1 MVRALASSLVLAAAA
16 LAAAPA
22 LAATV
27 KTELVQAKAE
37 GAGAA
42 VGSVVISD
50 SAKGA
55 VIKLDLKGLTPGEHG
70 LHLHQNAS
78 CAPGPGPDGKVIA
91 AGAAG
96 GHWDPDKTGHHMG
109 PEGQGHMGDLP
120 KIEAAADGTVK
131 ASLVAP
137 RIKDVSQLRG
147 HALMVHAGGDN
158 YSDTPPLGGGG
169 PRFAC
174 GVLN

>member
-1 MVRALASSLVLAAAA
+1 MNRALPACLAAAA
-16 LAAAPA
+16 ALLATPA

-27 KTELVQAKAE
+27 RTELVQALPE
-37 GAGAA
+37 GAGAK

-50 SAKGA
+50 SPKGA
-55 VIKLDLKGLTPGEHG
+55 VIQLDLKGLPPGQHG

-96 GHWDPDKTGHHMG
+96 GHWDPGQTGHHLG

-120 KIEAAADGTVK
+120 RVDVGADGTAK
-131 ASLVAP
+131 TSLVAP
-137 RIKDVSQLRG
+137 RLKDVSQLRG
-147 HALMVHAGGDN
+147 HALMLHAGGDN

-169 PRFAC
+169 ARLAC
-174 GVLN
+174 GVIG

>member
-1 MVRALASSLVLAAAA
+1 MVRALPVSLALAAA
-16 LAAAPA
+16 LASAPA

-27 KTELVQAKAE
+27 RADLVKVTPE
-37 GAGAA
+37 GPGAA
-42 VGSVVISD
+42 VGTATITDGSN
-50 SAKGA
+50 GA
-55 VIKLDLKGLTPGEHG
+55 VIALDLKGLPPGEHG

-96 GHWDPDKTGHHMG
+96 GHWDPGKSGHHMG

-120 KIEAAADGTVK
+120 KVEVGPDGSVK
-131 ASLVAP
+131 ATLTAS
-137 RIKDVSQLRG
+137 RIKDVTALRG
-147 HALMVHAGGDN
+147 HALMLHAGGDN

-169 PRFAC
+169 ARLAC